1 MPETIANRHETA
13 PPDAPGRRPIPL
25 THEKQ
30 FDSPEQQSEAATL
43 GMWLFLG
50 TELLFFGALFAA
62 YTVYRFSYPRAFAAG
77 SHELM
82 MWAGAADTAI
92 LLVSSFAVAM
102 AVHAAQTESR
112 RLLTLLLLVAAALG
126 GAFLVLHGYEYYRD
140 FAEHHVPGKH
150 FHFEGNAP
158 DNKVQLFYLLY
169 FCMTGLHSIH
179 VFVGVVLLTVMA
191 WRAWRGNFTKEY
203 YTPVEVSGL
212 YWHFVDLVWVFL
224 FPLFY
229 LVALR

>member
-1 MPETIANRHETA
+1 MAPTA
-13 PPDAPGRRPIPL
+13 KISTERSVH
-25 THEKQ
+25 TQEQ
-30 FDSPEQQSEAATL
+30 FDDLDQQTEAAHL

-77 SHELM
+77 SHDLM
-82 MWAGAADTAI
+82 MWAGATDTAI

-102 AVHAAQTESR
+102 AVHAAQTGSR
-112 RLLTLLLLVAAALG
+112 RLLSLLLVVGAALG
-126 GAFLVLHGYEYYRD
+126 ATFLVLHGYEYYRD
-140 FAEHHVPGKH
+140 YVEHHIPGKH

-158 DNKVQLFYLLY
+158 DNKVQLFYVIY

-179 VFVGVVLLTVMA
+179 VAVGVGLLLVMA
-191 WRAWRGNFTKEY
+191 VRAWLGHFSKEY

-229 LVALR
+229 LVAVH